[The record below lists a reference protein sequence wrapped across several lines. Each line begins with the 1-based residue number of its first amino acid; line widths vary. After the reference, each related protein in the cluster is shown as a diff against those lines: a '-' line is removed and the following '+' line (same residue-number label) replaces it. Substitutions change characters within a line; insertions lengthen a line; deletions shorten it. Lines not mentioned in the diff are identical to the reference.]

1 MLATTKC
8 WKDDEGAKMLNS
20 VLAECDAMA
29 VMKGLTHEDL
39 ENVDVA
45 AGDGAI
51 NLGAASSKID
61 DAPVVRFINKAMLDA
76 INEKVRTFTSRH
88 MKRLNA
94 CDFAWKTSYRRFRR
108 LP

>member
-1 MLATTKC
+1 MNQAALDDIRCNMDARNDEVLV
-8 WKDDEGAKMLNS
+8 KDDEGAKMLNS

-76 INEKVRTFTSRH
+76 INEKVSDIHFE
-88 MKRLNA
+88 A
-94 CDFAWKTSYRRFRR
+94 YEKT
-108 LP
+108 